1 MKPIL
6 LDLPMPITTPR
17 LLIRPPKIGDGSM
30 LNAAVIESFDTLKL
44 YMPWASEKPSLEDS
58 EEVVRREAAHW
69 ILKPKT
75 DPELMLLILEKNS
88 YDLIGATGYH
98 NIDWDIPSVEIGYW
112 IRNKYAGCGLMTE
125 AVNAITQYAFKVLNA
140 KRIAITCD
148 IDNIKSKKIPERL
161 GYSLEA
167 TLKFHRIKP
176 ITNEVSDTLLY
187 ARYNLADLPDLKVTW

>member
-17 LLIRPPKIGDGSM
+17 LLIRPPQIGDGSM

-44 YMPWASEKPSLEDS
+44 YMPWANERPSLEDS

-75 DPELMLLILEKNS
+75 DPELMLLILERNS
-88 YDLIGATGYH
+88 HNLIGATGYH
-98 NIDWDIPSVEIGYW
+98 NIDWDIPSVETGYW

-176 ITNEVSDTLLY
+176 LTNEVSDTLLY

>member
-1 MKPIL
+1 
-6 LDLPMPITTPR
+6 
-17 LLIRPPKIGDGSM
+17 M

-167 TLKFHRIKP
+167 TPLEATLKFHRIKP

>member
-17 LLIRPPKIGDGSM
+17 LLIRQPQIGDGHM

-44 YMPWASEKPSLEDS
+44 YMPWANERRSLEDS

-75 DPELMLLILEKNS
+75 DPELMLLILERNS

-98 NIDWDIPSVEIGYW
+98 NIDWDIPSVETGYW
-112 IRNKYAGCGLMTE
+112 IRNKYAGCGLMT
-125 AVNAITQYAFKVLNA
+125 
-140 KRIAITCD
+140 D
-148 IDNIKSKKIPERL
+148 IEQLTI
-161 GYSLEA
+161 
-167 TLKFHRIKP
+167 
-176 ITNEVSDTLLY
+176 
-187 ARYNLADLPDLKVTW
+187 